1 MAISKSQREAINQL
15 IADGKIAEAQALIA
29 GLPGAVTAEGGAV
42 PVSAPPPPPRKL
54 EEILLDLFKATH
66 SLLGNSP
73 AMLAPMNE
81 LEQHVKGL
89 PIDEAA
95 KP

>member
-1 MAISKSQREAINQL
+1 MAVSKSQREAINQL
-15 IADGKIAEAQALIA
+15 IADGKIAEAQQLIA
-29 GLPGAVTAEGGAV
+29 SLPGAMTAEGGAV
-42 PVSAPPPPPRKL
+42 TPPAAPPPPRKL

-89 PIDEAA
+89 PTE
-95 KP
+95 

>member
-1 MAISKSQREAINQL
+1 MAVSKSQREAINQL
-15 IADGKIAEAQALIA
+15 ISEGKIAEAQALIA
-29 GLPGAVTAEGGAV
+29 SLPGAVTAEGGAA
-42 PVSAPPPPPRKL
+42 APPAAPPPPRKL

-73 AMLAPMNE
+73 AMVAPMNE

-89 PIDEAA
+89 PTE
-95 KP
+95 